1 MRTSATA
8 NSKDARR
15 GEPRGPPDLPLHLTG
30 GIKAATCQA
39 LLGVPD
45 TPALGHGERR
55 ADVAGRPQGTG
66 RLGVDRSRG
75 YRLLEQA
82 SGGAVQSSRQWI
94 FARNLIGVLAVIASA
109 GCNQPV
115 DSLQNENNSSMTRE
129 DVYRRQLDLDVTAII
144 RGMARAHGAQVVAST
159 PEP

>member
-1 MRTSATA
+1 MP
-8 NSKDARR
+8 D
-15 GEPRGPPDLPLHLTG
+15 DLPTPRSTLRSRYARVLVLC
-30 GIKAATCQA
+30 KACRHQREA
-39 LLGVPD
+39 
-45 TPALGHGERR
+45 
-55 ADVAGRPQGTG
+55 G
-66 RLGVDRSRG
+66 RLGVDRSCG

-115 DSLQNENNSSMTRE
+115 DGLRNENNSSMTRE
-129 DVYRRQLDLDVTAII
+129 DVYQRQLDLDVAAII
-144 RGMARAHGAQVVAST
+144 RGMARTHGAQVLAST